1 MESDPAGFRHPR
13 PRESLLPSCRM
24 PRAARSELECFVIG
38 LVWQLGPSSPYDIRR
53 HMHAS
58 PSSQWSASAGAIYP
72 LMRRLETEGLLRSES
87 ATHGRRARRVYTATP
102 DGLRALRAWIGPPLS
117 PDAVTVSHD
126 PLRSRARFLGALTPD
141 QRRRWLAAAR
151 AALDELER
159 RIQAWDTEQHPADPF
174 AAHMTRCGTLDLAA
188 RRTWLADLP
197 GAPARPQRTRSGSG
211 NSR

>member
-1 MESDPAGFRHPR
+1 MEIDAAGFPHPGR
-13 PRESLLPSCRM
+13 AEALLPSCRM

-53 HMHAS
+53 HMNAS
-58 PSSQWSASAGAIYP
+58 PSTQWSASAGAIYP
-72 LMRRLETEGLLRSES
+72 LMRRLENEGLLRSEP
-87 ATHGRRARRVYTATP
+87 AARGRRARRLYTTTP
-102 DGLRALRAWIGPPLS
+102 AGLRALRAWIGPPLS

-126 PLRSRARFLGALTPD
+126 PLRSRARFLGALTPE

-151 AALDELER
+151 ASLDELER
-159 RIQAWDTEQHPADPF
+159 RINAWETEQPVADPF
-174 AAHMTRCGTLDLAA
+174 AAHMTRCGTLDLDA

-197 GAPARPQRTRSGSG
+197 GASARPQRTRSGSG